1 MLANNLPVE
10 RASHAGE
17 VKSEILCD
25 VGGLL
30 FGGRHAGVLVVQGKV
45 GYYVGN
51 LSNASAQRR
60 VPMTKR
66 LLEITSVTAHTECGP
81 TGERSDMPL
90 PLDAAELHKTRN
102 LIEISVH
109 AQLPVENPILEH
121 ATFQPGCSLTVA
133 CALPRY
139 SRPAQGTSI
148 LCLYQHKEWW
158 MRPTWVSCFA
168 DVPERTQML
177 VWKTRRTYKGQVR
190 EQWHVLLAVSDR
202 ECRADIHGVEG
213 RAGEV
218 AVDVSTNQVGH
229 TAVEGLILLH
239 VQGDDPYVLVERCA
253 HHAARVNHIAMREER
268 PFPQALRGF
277 GWCTWDALGQE
288 VSEAGIIA
296 KMEEFKRL
304 HVPVSWVLID
314 DGWSQTEDNR
324 LQGFGVDWIQFPEGL
339 DHTVNILKQ
348 QYGVEHV
355 GVWQAFQGYWEGV
368 DPASEDWADPES
380 TNPVFEVLSGVILRS
395 FEQLSNGMLIPS
407 PRHNA
412 GYMFWHPWD
421 CWLAEDGIDFVKVD
435 SQSTI
440 SVLTRGMES
449 FGALRDRHAVLDQVA
464 AEVFDSALI
473 NCMGMAPENYWSRPT
488 SPITRTSDDFFPRIP
503 ESLPEHAIENAY
515 CSLLMGC
522 LYHCDWDMFWT
533 KHPNARVHAWLRW
546 FSGGPVY
553 CSDAL
558 GETDPETLKPF
569 FDEDGVLT
577 HPDGVGMPV
586 IGSLLSDPVH
596 STVPLG
602 VRNTFRGE
610 EVLLFVGL
618 NTAAV
623 QSAHIPAGD
632 SACLVRNLETGECT
646 QVGAGE
652 TLDVEL
658 RYGEYA
664 ALAVARS

>member
-1 MLANNLPVE
+1 
-10 RASHAGE
+10 
-17 VKSEILCD
+17 
-25 VGGLL
+25 
-30 FGGRHAGVLVVQGKV
+30 
-45 GYYVGN
+45 
-51 LSNASAQRR
+51 
-60 VPMTKR
+60 MTRR

-90 PLDAAELHKTRN
+90 PLDAAELRKTGN

-121 ATFQPGCSLTVA
+121 ATFQPGCSLTVS

-139 SRPAQGTSI
+139 SRPAQGTPI

-168 DVPERTQML
+168 DVPEHTQML
-177 VWKTRRTYKGQVR
+177 VWKTRRTYKGQIR
-190 EQWHVLLAVSDR
+190 EQWHVLLAASDG
-202 ECRADIHGVEG
+202 ECRTDIRGCATDAAGAAGGVL
-213 RAGEV
+213 
-218 AVDVSTNQVGH
+218 AVDSSTNRVGQ
-229 TAVEGLILLH
+229 TSLDGLALLYAR
-239 VQGDDPYVLVERCA
+239 GGDPYALIEQCVTATWRRLPVGPKSLR
-253 HHAARVNHIAMREER
+253 R
-268 PFPQALRGF
+268 FPEALRGF
-277 GWCTWDALGQE
+277 GWCTWDSLGQN
-288 VSEAGIIA
+288 VSESGILA
-296 KMEEFKRL
+296 KMDEFKAKQ
-304 HVPVSWVLID
+304 VPVSWVLID
-314 DGWSQTEDNR
+314 DGWSQTRNNK
-324 LQGFGVDWIQFPEGL
+324 LTGFGADPTRFPQGL
-339 DHTVNILKQ
+339 AHTIDVLKQ
-348 QYGVEHV
+348 DYGVHYV
-355 GVWQAFQGYWEGV
+355 GVWQAFQGYWGGV
-368 DPASEDWADPES
+368 DPDSDAFKE
-380 TNPVFEVLSGVILRS
+380 R
-395 FEQLSNGMLIPS
+395 
-407 PRHNA
+407 R
-412 GYMFWHPWD
+412 YMFETLPGGMTVPSAQPMWD
-421 CWLAEDGIDFVKVD
+421 VWMDEERRPELGCERFWWRWDEELAQAGVDFVKVD
-435 SQSTI
+435 SQSTM
-440 SVLTRGMES
+440 SVLTRGAQSYGTLLM
-449 FGALRDRHAVLDQVA
+449 RHRAVDLA
-464 AEVFDSALI
+464 ASAFFNNALI
-473 NCMGMAPENYWSRPT
+473 NCMGMAPEDYWRRPY

-533 KHPNARVHAWLRW
+533 KHPDARVHAWLRW

-569 FDEDGVLT
+569 FDEDSVLT

-664 ALAVARS
+664 ALAVARATILSHTPTAHSEWETNSPPTSMGTSENR